1 MCADWPFRQIIPCHF
16 TAPIKAGPADLR
28 RAFAFAYDDDDV
40 PAAAAA
46 AAPADGPAGF
56 LAGLLGRLQAA
67 AGGAKPA
74 AKPQRAVDFL
84 EADIRVLR
92 GLNWL
97 LLRSGAV
104 KANVDRDD

>member
-1 MCADWPFRQIIPCHF
+1 VEDICADWPFRQIIPCHF
-16 TAPIKAGPADLR
+16 KAPIKAGPSDLR

-40 PAAAAA
+40 PAATA

-67 AGGAKPA
+67 GGKPA
-74 AKPQRAVDFL
+74 AKPQRVVDFL

-104 KANVDRDD
+104 KANVDRD